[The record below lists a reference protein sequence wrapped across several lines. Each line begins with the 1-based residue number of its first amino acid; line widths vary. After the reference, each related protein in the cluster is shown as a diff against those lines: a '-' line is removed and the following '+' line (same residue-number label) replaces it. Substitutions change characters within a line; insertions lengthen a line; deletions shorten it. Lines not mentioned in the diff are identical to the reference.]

1 VLGKLN
7 WKDRSKN
14 RADGENSIKE
24 SKVCSVI
31 EERGR
36 RRSRRSVRK
45 MWNNNMATIGT
56 ILIRG

>member
-1 VLGKLN
+1 VLGKSN

-31 EERGR
+31 EEEEEEEKKNKKKRC
-36 RRSRRSVRK
+36 
-45 MWNNNMATIGT
+45 
-56 ILIRG
+56 

>member
-1 VLGKLN
+1 MLGRHKFESYNLKYCVLGKSN

-31 EERGR
+31 EEEEEE
-36 RRSRRSVRK
+36 K
-45 MWNNNMATIGT
+45 KKNKKKC
-56 ILIRG
+56 